1 MRTASAPSPG
11 CKPHLLSSS
20 GEMFW
25 GLPTNVF
32 SGHRVSQL
40 TAVLREV
47 KYLNFQQQK
56 DIPGSAKSLFAQNET
71 FRKFVDNLDLIVG
84 WYNEAGCKGDTPWLH
99 FHAPST
105 GQAEPRWGPPRERL
119 V

>member
-1 MRTASAPSPG
+1 MFRA
-11 CKPHLLSSS
+11 LL
-20 GEMFW
+20 
-25 GLPTNVF
+25 TNVF
-32 SGHRVSQL
+32 SGRRVSQL
-40 TAVLREV
+40 AAVLREV

-56 DIPGSAKSLFAQNET
+56 DIPGSAESLFAQNET

-84 WYNEAGCKGDTPWLH
+84 WYNEAGCKGDAPWLG

-105 GQAEPRWGPPRERL
+105 GQAEPGWGAQRERL